1 MTNTELRKGMTAL
14 HVVVVVVGVGPVIK
28 TYYNKP
34 YFIGNSLLEYM

>member
-14 HVVVVVVGVGPVIK
+14 HVVGVVGVGPVIK